1 MANYALPRRHTHL
14 CLAAALC
21 VMAGLVGSSDA
32 AGQSCPDAGASS
44 QGAYVVPKM
53 ATCDPSQYLSNESD
67 AASASDAPGPS
78 MWTGPAQVDAS
89 PVAFSGDIYKMLCVQ
104 NPNETTFSYD
114 SVKAP
119 YADSAACKLFD
130 NQGHPGPH
138 DCLCGACFSFMQQCD
153 AIAGC
158 RAIAKCAWD
167 SGCTSANGCYLGL
180 TAPCTNV
187 IDQWGTGS
195 VSTGLQ
201 AALSSCGQT
210 NQCPAQ

>member
-1 MANYALPRRHTHL
+1 METD
-14 CLAAALC
+14 
-21 VMAGLVGSSDA
+21 S
-32 AGQSCPDAGASS
+32 
-44 QGAYVVPKM
+44 
-53 ATCDPSQYLSNESD
+53 E
-67 AASASDAPGPS
+67 
-78 MWTGPAQVDAS
+78 QVDAR
-89 PVAFSGDIYKMLCVQ
+89 PAAFSGELFSMLCVQ
-104 NPNETTFSYD
+104 NPDETTFSYD

-138 DCLCGACFSFMQQCD
+138 DCLCGACFSLMQQCD

-167 SGCTSANGCYLGL
+167 NGCTSANACYLYPG
-180 TAPCTNV
+180 APCTNV

-195 VSTGLQ
+195 VSTGLE
-201 AALSSCGQT
+201 AALSNCGQT